1 MEPTDNCSIC
11 HSLFNNYPSITF
23 YNYGYIWVF
32 FSVTQAYVFVC
43 LLILT
48 SRYFKKI
55 KKIMSILYM

>member
-1 MEPTDNCSIC
+1 MD
-11 HSLFNNYPSITF
+11 TF
-23 YNYGYIWVF
+23 VF

-55 KKIMSILYM
+55 NKKNHVYIVYVIDKYTKDCSWIAD